1 MLGSTVDLHPAPHR
15 RGIREDSDRPRGW
28 IRRGPADTV
37 LTMELRQLQA
47 FVAVATE
54 LHFGRAANRL
64 FMGQPTLSELIRKL
78 ERELGTPL
86 LSRTTRHVELTEAG
100 AELLAR
106 SRALLDGAAE
116 AASAVR
122 RIGTGERGTVRV
134 GVTPP
139 AAPVLLPHLQATLAE
154 VAPEIE
160 IEPLRLWLPALE
172 QAIVD
177 GTVDVGITVAR
188 LPEVAGLQ
196 THVFCAQPLLVGLRP
211 GHRLAGAE
219 GVRLADLEAE
229 VLGAPADSLFPAW
242 SLAQRQALDAAGVR
256 PRTTPLH
263 DPDLGAGRWTEQ
275 TEVEWILLID
285 SLAGGHAGTVLRP
298 VVPAVDVPFTIRWA
312 PSELRTPAVS
322 RLIEHVFAMDPPDG
336 WRAVDTTWS
345 RPSRD
350 APRASQPSPSR

>member
-1 MLGSTVDLHPAPHR
+1 M
-15 RGIREDSDRPRGW
+15 REDTDRPRGW
-28 IRRGPADTV
+28 IRRRPADTV
-37 LTMELRQLQA
+37 LTVELRQLQA

-64 FMGQPTLSELIRKL
+64 FIGQPTLSELIRKL

-100 AELLAR
+100 TELLAR

-139 AAPVLLPHLQATLAE
+139 AAPVLLPHLQATLAQ

-160 IEPLRLWLPALE
+160 VVASRLWLPALE
-172 QAIVD
+172 QAVAD

-188 LPEVAGLQ
+188 LPDVDGLQ

-211 GHRLAGAE
+211 DHRLAGEEA
-219 GVRLADLEAE
+219 VRLADLEGE
-229 VLGAPADSLFPAW
+229 VLGATTDSLFPAW
-242 SLAQRQALDAAGVR
+242 SLAQRQALEAAGVA
-256 PRTTPLH
+256 PRTTPLR
-263 DPDLGAGRWTEQ
+263 DPDLGAARWTEQ
-275 TEVEWILLID
+275 AEVDWILLIG
-285 SLAGGHAGTVLRP
+285 SLAGGHAGTVILP
-298 VVPAVDVPFTIRWA
+298 VEPPVDVPFTIRWSPA
-312 PSELRTPAVS
+312 ELRTPAVS
-322 RLIEHVFAMDPPDG
+322 RLIEHVFAMEPPEG
-336 WRAVDTTWS
+336 WRAITAAWS
-345 RPSRD
+345 RPLRD
-350 APRASQPSPSR
+350 APQASQATPTR